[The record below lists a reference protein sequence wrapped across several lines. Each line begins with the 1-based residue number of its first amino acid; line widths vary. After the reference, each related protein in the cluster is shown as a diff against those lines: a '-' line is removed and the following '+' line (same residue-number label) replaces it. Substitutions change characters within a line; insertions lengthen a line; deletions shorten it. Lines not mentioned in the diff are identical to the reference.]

1 MQQQIKPM
9 DDAIDLLTLARSLW
23 KQKWLI
29 LFVTLISFLAGVT
42 YLYFAKPVYELNAH
56 ISAPY
61 AIDIDALN
69 YGASFPKKLI
79 KPFDV
84 ISVYTIFSSALLSEV
99 TSHKFFNKVYLPS
112 LSITPKNKVQEG
124 VLYNQFKRSIT
135 IKEVP
140 KSNPQQY
147 IIKARGHE
155 ASMLAGWVSQYINM
169 ANSDA
174 TKGIINMISRRQQNI
189 LKELQ
194 QRIDSARETARERTS
209 DRLVRVKEALKIAQA
224 AGLSNHLPILVGN
237 VTDDMEK
244 PDLMYGRGSK
254 ALLAEIDNLNNR
266 ESETAF
272 SPKLRQAMTYYDM
285 YKNIKI
291 SPKDFR
297 MFRLDANLEEPAL
310 SVSPRKDL
318 VLWVSII
325 IGLMGGIFIGMIRNY
340 F

>member
-1 MQQQIKPM
+1 MNHE
-9 DDAIDLLTLARSLW
+9 IDLLTLARSLW

-42 YLYFAKPVYELNAH
+42 YLYFAKPVYEVNAR

-61 AIDIDALN
+61 TMDIEALN
-69 YGASFPKKLI
+69 YGASFPEQLI
-79 KPFDV
+79 KPFEV
-84 ISVYTIFSSALLSEV
+84 ITVYNIFSSALLAES
-99 TSHKFFNKVYLPS
+99 THYKFFNKIYLPS
-112 LSITPKNKVQEG
+112 LSVSPKDKVQEG
-124 VLYNQFKRSIT
+124 VLYDQFKRTIT

-140 KSNPQQY
+140 KSDPKQY

-155 ASMLAGWVSQYINM
+155 ASKLSGWLSQYINM
-169 ANSDA
+169 AKSDA
-174 TKGIINMISRRQQNI
+174 KKGIINMISHRQQNI

-224 AGLSNHLPILVGN
+224 AGLSSHLPILVGN

-272 SPKLRQAMTYYDM
+272 FPELRKAITYYDM

-291 SPKDFR
+291 NPKDFR
-297 MFRLDANLEEPAL
+297 MFRLDAHLEEPTSA
-310 SVSPRKDL
+310 VSPRKDL
-318 VLWVSII
+318 ILGFSII
-325 IGLMGGIFIGMIRNY
+325 IGLMGGIFIGMIREL
-340 F
+340 FLRIR